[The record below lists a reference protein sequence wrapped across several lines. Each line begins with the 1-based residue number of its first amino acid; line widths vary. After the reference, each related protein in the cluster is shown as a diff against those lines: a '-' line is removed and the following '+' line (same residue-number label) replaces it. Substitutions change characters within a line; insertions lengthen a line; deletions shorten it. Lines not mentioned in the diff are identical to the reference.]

1 MTIISLETDMKKFE
15 SRMIDLFK
23 AYDAT
28 KDENTILE
36 LNVELTKIFRQKLYD
51 LSDYVRGLIN
61 DSEKYKY
68 GDLLTRLQD
77 LERKTGGE
85 NIYDVNKEN

>member
-1 MTIISLETDMKKFE
+1 MIPSVETDMKKFE
-15 SRMIDLFK
+15 GRMIDLFK
-23 AYDAT
+23 AYDAM
-28 KDENTILE
+28 KEVEHEENNNLE
-36 LNVELTKIFRQKLYD
+36 LNKIFRQKLFD
-51 LSDYVRGLIN
+51 LTDYVSGLII

-68 GDLLTRLQD
+68 GELLTRLQD